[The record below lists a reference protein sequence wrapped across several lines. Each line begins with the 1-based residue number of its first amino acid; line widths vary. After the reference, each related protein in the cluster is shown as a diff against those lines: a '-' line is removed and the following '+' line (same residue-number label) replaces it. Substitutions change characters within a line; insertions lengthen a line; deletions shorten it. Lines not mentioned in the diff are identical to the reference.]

1 MSSVPQERR
10 INAQSPNISHVK
22 TVNMSVPLNQQKSLK
37 NASSSLRE
45 PALLSM
51 LKRIYA
57 STSSMR
63 TFRETIL
70 MMKQK
75 RSMIRLP
82 DEYVRYWH
90 GALSACIDPSKAFN
104 KTSTADLADRLGDY
118 LSQTSVLADER
129 YRTQTFLKKF
139 ILRLTCAADRVGA
152 LYDDRLV
159 ALADRS
165 GCFSKGDLPTNLA
178 SMTPVAI
185 NALLTSSPLR
195 NISTRTNPSVFE
207 KLRALMTKLEP
218 KDAQKAKPIVD
229 KLQRFLFDEYDKVLV
244 SYGGST
250 GKIPTLYEASLMD
263 RKALD
268 PLLSRI
274 SDVVKKSYL
283 SELSKKITNTTNA
296 NMRNKLVRERTE
308 LVHGNKTIPALLF
321 SNVSNRMALA
331 SILRKTANMATSRHN
346 QNIISKLRTLA
357 PHIQALIDIRRKIDT
372 GNGVGIAL
380 ESAMRVIQEYR
391 TATDAKYTLFRGGD
405 YPGVL
410 NLVDANAVP
419 RPVSSP
425 SSNLLKAVLNRQ
437 LQRT

>member
-1 MSSVPQERR
+1 MNSVPQ
-10 INAQSPNISHVK
+10 NAPSPNISRVK
-22 TVNMSVPLNQQKSLK
+22 TVNIPVPVNQKRFNNVSKRNTVLQ
-37 NASSSLRE
+37 RE
-45 PALLSM
+45 PALMSM

-57 STSSMR
+57 STASMR

-70 MMKQK
+70 SMKQK

-90 GALSACIDPSKAFN
+90 GALAACIDPSKAFD

-118 LSQTSVLADER
+118 LSQTTILADER
-129 YRTQTFLKKF
+129 YRNQMFLKKF
-139 ILRLTCAADRVGA
+139 ILRLTCAADKVGA

-178 SMTPVAI
+178 SMTTVAI

-195 NISTRTNPSVFE
+195 NISTRTSPSVFE
-207 KLRALMTKLEP
+207 KLRELMKKLEP

-229 KLQRFLFDEYDKVLV
+229 KLQRFLFDEYDKVLL

-250 GKIPTLYEASLMD
+250 GKIPTLYETSLMD

-283 SELSKKITNTTNA
+283 SELSKKINTTNA
-296 NMRNKLVRERTE
+296 NTRTKLVRERNE
-308 LVHGNKTIPALLF
+308 LVSGNKTIPALLF

-331 SILRKTANMATSRHN
+331 SILRKAANMASSRQN
-346 QNIISKLRTLA
+346 QNLISKLRTLA
-357 PHIQALIDIRRKIDT
+357 PHIQTLIEIRRKIDT

-380 ESAMRVIQEYR
+380 ESAMRVIQDYR

-405 YPGVL
+405 YPGVI
-410 NLVDANAVP
+410 NIVDVNAVQG
-419 RPVSSP
+419 PVSSS
-425 SSNLLKAVLNRQ
+425 SSNLLKAMLENRQ